1 MEEKAFEKSYGWD
14 CCLQRKRFCESR
26 VPAAVVHLFS
36 DYTITTILY
45 YIHQMGSAKKKKFV
59 RIQMHVFLACLA
71 VVSVHIQC
79 PAFRERVGWANK
91 AADRTVFGTNKA
103 RHV

>member
-14 CCLQRKRFCESR
+14 CCLQKRKRFCESR

-45 YIHQMGSAKKKKFV
+45 YIHQMGSAKKKNSFDFKCTSSL
-59 RIQMHVFLACLA
+59 LAL
-71 VVSVHIQC
+71 Q
-79 PAFRERVGWANK
+79 
-91 AADRTVFGTNKA
+91 
-103 RHV
+103 